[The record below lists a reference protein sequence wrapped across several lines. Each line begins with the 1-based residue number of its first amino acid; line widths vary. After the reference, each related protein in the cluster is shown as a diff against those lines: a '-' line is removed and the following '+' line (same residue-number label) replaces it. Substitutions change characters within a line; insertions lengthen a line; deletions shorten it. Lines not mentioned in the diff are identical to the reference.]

1 MGDDVKLERS
11 TLSPAGRWLLVV
23 TTAKSYD
30 EGRAGRMPMY
40 VTESG
45 YEESEEERT
54 RVGRNDPAPQT
65 LWLVDLKTR
74 TREKLAYAPL
84 PGITDDMLASVRAEN
99 ERAAGART
107 PAPTKSD
114 STATAKRDSK
124 ERSLEVSAI
133 AFNPQGSEALV
144 RFTANDNKDRW
155 FATVD
160 FARHALRPEHRLTD
174 SAWVNWDYNNA
185 GWLPDGKRFWFL
197 SEESGW
203 SHLYL
208 KAPGSPAAALTRGKF
223 EVTLPALA
231 PDGRWL
237 YALTNAEAPYAYD
250 VYRVPVPGGAG
261 APGGAG
267 SGIPERLTRL
277 QGVNAFALSPDGS
290 KLWVQHSSTHTPVQ
304 LAVASS
310 AGGAARELT
319 DTRTAE
325 YKAIRWPEPRIVA
338 VPSSHGAGPIW
349 SRLYLPAD
357 TTRLH
362 PIVMFV
368 HGAGYLQNT
377 QLQFPYYFREQM
389 FHHLLNEHGYIVL
402 DMDYRASQGY
412 GRDWRTAIYRRMGTP
427 ELEDLIDGVRWLAR
441 EHHGD
446 ERKVGVYGGSYG
458 GFMALMAMFK
468 APDVFKAGAALRPV
482 TDWTQYNHGYTAG
495 DPQHAAGGQ
504 PRLRALV
511 THRVRE
517 RLEGCAAHLP
527 RHDRRQRAV
536 RGFGAALPA
545 ADRAAQGRRDA
556 GAVPDGAPRLRAC
569 RQLARRVQA
578 HPRPVRAHAAVAGA
592 LPGRSSPSHDAAVR
606 LAPART
612 VGYPTGCRA
621 NHWHALAPA
630 CSLRGRIET
639 STTPHAV
646 PTEAN
651 MRRFTLL
658 AGLLALALPI
668 AAHAQEGA
676 SAAQPV
682 FSAMAKET
690 KKFSITA
697 IDKPSRVVTLKNAKG
712 DTMSIV
718 CGDEVKNFAQLKV
731 GDEVKTTYTESVTLH
746 LEGAGEAEAT
756 SETHTSQAKPGEM
769 PSAGIMERATS
780 KAKITAIDK
789 VKGTATLQT
798 ANGEHFTVTADD
810 KANLDKVQVGNTVVL
825 TVTVSHAIAVT
836 KPTAAKPAAK
846 TKG

>member
-1 MGDDVKLERS
+1 VATLAMTKDPDDKKPGDLERMQLRLLATLQQERADRDSLKREAERLRSADPTRAPLPVYMGDDVKLERS

-114 STATAKRDSK
+114 STATAKRDAK

-482 TDWTQYNHGYTAG
+482 TDWTQYNHGYTAAILNT
-495 DPQHAAGGQ
+495 PQ
-504 PRLRALV
+504 V
-511 THRVRE
+511 
-517 RLEGCAAHLP
+517 
-527 RHDRRQRAV
+527 DS
-536 RGFGAALPA
+536 
-545 ADRAAQGRRDA
+545 
-556 GAVPDGAPRLRAC
+556 
-569 RQLARRVQA
+569 LAYA
-578 HPRPVRAHAAVAGA
+578 
-592 LPGRSSPSHDAAVR
+592 RSSPIEFASGLKGALLICHGMIDDNVLFEDSVR
-606 LAPART
+606 LYQRLIELHKDDVT
-612 VGYPTGCRA
+612 
-621 NHWHALAPA
+621 LAPFPMERHGFEHA
-630 CSLRGRIET
+630 DSWLDEYKRI
-639 STTPHAV
+639 
-646 PTEAN
+646 
-651 MRRFTLL
+651 
-658 AGLLALALPI
+658 LALF
-668 AAHAQEGA
+668 E
-676 SAAQPV
+676 
-682 FSAMAKET
+682 
-690 KKFSITA
+690 
-697 IDKPSRVVTLKNAKG
+697 RTL
-712 DTMSIV
+712 
-718 CGDEVKNFAQLKV
+718 
-731 GDEVKTTYTESVTLH
+731 
-746 LEGAGEAEAT
+746 
-756 SETHTSQAKPGEM
+756 
-769 PSAGIMERATS
+769 R
-780 KAKITAIDK
+780 
-789 VKGTATLQT
+789 
-798 ANGEHFTVTADD
+798 
-810 KANLDKVQVGNTVVL
+810 
-825 TVTVSHAIAVT
+825 
-836 KPTAAKPAAK
+836 
-846 TKG
+846 

>member
-1 MGDDVKLERS
+1 MRNGDVFARELKTRKLTQVTRTPAFESSPQFSADGRQLQFRSGSDWLEYDLESGVTGPVVTLAMTKDPDDKKPGDLERMQLRLLATLQQERADRDSLKREAERLRSADPTRAPLPVYMGDDVKLERS

-114 STATAKRDSK
+114 STATARRDSK

-144 RFTANDNKDRW
+144 RLTANDNKDRW

-160 FARHALRPEHRLTD
+160 FDHHALRPEHRLTD

-223 EVTLPALA
+223 EVTLPALS

-237 YALTNAEAPYAYD
+237 YALTNAEAPYASD

-267 SGIPERLTRL
+267 SGVPERLTRL
-277 QGVNAFALSPDGS
+277 QGVNAFGLSPDGS

-304 LAVASS
+304 LAMASAS
-310 AGGAARELT
+310 GGAARELT

-325 YKAIRWPEPRIVA
+325 YKAIHWPEPRVVA
-338 VPSSHGAGPIW
+338 VPSSHGTEPIW

-482 TDWTQYNHGYTAG
+482 TDWTQYNHGYTAAILNT
-495 DPQHAAGGQ
+495 PQ
-504 PRLRALV
+504 V
-511 THRVRE
+511 
-517 RLEGCAAHLP
+517 
-527 RHDRRQRAV
+527 DS
-536 RGFGAALPA
+536 
-545 ADRAAQGRRDA
+545 
-556 GAVPDGAPRLRAC
+556 
-569 RQLARRVQA
+569 LAYA
-578 HPRPVRAHAAVAGA
+578 
-592 LPGRSSPSHDAAVR
+592 RSSPIEYASGLKGALLICHGMIDDNVLFEDSVR
-606 LAPART
+606 LYQRLIELHKDDVT
-612 VGYPTGCRA
+612 
-621 NHWHALAPA
+621 LAPFPMERHGFEHA
-630 CSLRGRIET
+630 DSWLDEYKRI
-639 STTPHAV
+639 
-646 PTEAN
+646 
-651 MRRFTLL
+651 
-658 AGLLALALPI
+658 LALF
-668 AAHAQEGA
+668 E
-676 SAAQPV
+676 
-682 FSAMAKET
+682 
-690 KKFSITA
+690 
-697 IDKPSRVVTLKNAKG
+697 RTL
-712 DTMSIV
+712 
-718 CGDEVKNFAQLKV
+718 
-731 GDEVKTTYTESVTLH
+731 
-746 LEGAGEAEAT
+746 
-756 SETHTSQAKPGEM
+756 
-769 PSAGIMERATS
+769 R
-780 KAKITAIDK
+780 
-789 VKGTATLQT
+789 
-798 ANGEHFTVTADD
+798 
-810 KANLDKVQVGNTVVL
+810 
-825 TVTVSHAIAVT
+825 
-836 KPTAAKPAAK
+836 
-846 TKG
+846 

>member
-1 MGDDVKLERS
+1 MKLRSRSLTSLLLLAASFAPARAAEPLTLERIMADPDWIGPPVERPYWSLDGGTVFYSSRRKGSPVQDLWRVPAAGGAPHRVAPAELSSLDAAPPVFDRERRRAAFVRNGDVFVRELKTRKLTQVTRTPAFESSPQFAADGRQLQFRSGSDWLAYDLESGVTGPVATLAMTKDPDDKKPGDLERMQLRLLATLQQERADRDSLKREAERLRSADPTRAPLPVYMGDDVKLERS

-133 AFNPQGSEALV
+133 VFNPQGSEALV

-160 FARHALRPEHRLTD
+160 FDKHALRPEHRLTD

-223 EVTLPALA
+223 EVTLPALS

-267 SGIPERLTRL
+267 SGVPERLTRL
-277 QGVNAFALSPDGS
+277 QGVNAFGLSPDGS

-310 AGGAARELT
+310 AGGATRELT

-325 YKAIRWPEPRIVA
+325 YKAIHWPEPRIVA

-389 FHHLLNEHGYIVL
+389 FHHLLNERGYIVL

-482 TDWTQYNHGYTAG
+482 TDWTQYNHGYTAAILNT
-495 DPQHAAGGQ
+495 PQ
-504 PRLRALV
+504 V
-511 THRVRE
+511 
-517 RLEGCAAHLP
+517 
-527 RHDRRQRAV
+527 DS
-536 RGFGAALPA
+536 
-545 ADRAAQGRRDA
+545 
-556 GAVPDGAPRLRAC
+556 
-569 RQLARRVQA
+569 LAYA
-578 HPRPVRAHAAVAGA
+578 
-592 LPGRSSPSHDAAVR
+592 RSSPIEYASGLKGALLICHGMIDDNVLFEDSVR
-606 LAPART
+606 LYQRLIELHKDDVT
-612 VGYPTGCRA
+612 
-621 NHWHALAPA
+621 LAPFPMERHGFEHA
-630 CSLRGRIET
+630 DSWLDEYKRI
-639 STTPHAV
+639 
-646 PTEAN
+646 
-651 MRRFTLL
+651 
-658 AGLLALALPI
+658 LALF
-668 AAHAQEGA
+668 E
-676 SAAQPV
+676 
-682 FSAMAKET
+682 
-690 KKFSITA
+690 
-697 IDKPSRVVTLKNAKG
+697 RTL
-712 DTMSIV
+712 
-718 CGDEVKNFAQLKV
+718 
-731 GDEVKTTYTESVTLH
+731 
-746 LEGAGEAEAT
+746 
-756 SETHTSQAKPGEM
+756 
-769 PSAGIMERATS
+769 R
-780 KAKITAIDK
+780 
-789 VKGTATLQT
+789 
-798 ANGEHFTVTADD
+798 
-810 KANLDKVQVGNTVVL
+810 
-825 TVTVSHAIAVT
+825 
-836 KPTAAKPAAK
+836 
-846 TKG
+846 